1 MKIVRARVESIV
13 DTDLDGNCE
22 QEGKFSVTFPPLHNP
37 AEAKKVILTSSYFVK
52 YELGG
57 ILTVPPIGS
66 EVILFYDEELNKYYY
81 VSTIVYHELW
91 GVKGAE
97 SEPKP
102 NKPLIE
108 KDFYNSKCRPQKMYF
123 KDDRG
128 AGLKIENEFTDEK
141 EPILN
146 EVSLNSVQGHVL
158 KLSDSFQRDGVI
170 LRNKDGDGITITANK
185 NLVHPSNSIEIKS
198 KGNYRCVSYF
208 GEIYMGL
215 VEGRDIS
222 IVNNSAGY
230 NSYPITQ
237 FGNVNLVS
245 KWKDINIYS
254 EGPTGNVLISTPLGV
269 IQLKSREINVYGTTV
284 NVNSVSS
291 INIKSVAGNINLD
304 SGGDINLKS
313 IRGINITAG
322 TTATVAGLAG
332 TKVGRTATPLDLNS
346 TVRITAPNLN
356 IGVPIINDY
365 GK

>member
-1 MKIVRARVESIV
+1 MKIVRARVQSIV
-13 DTDLDGNCE
+13 DVDIEGNCE
-22 QEGKFSVTFPPLHNP
+22 QEGKFLVTFPPKYDP
-37 AEAKKVILTSSYFVK
+37 AEAKKVILTSPYFVR

-57 ILTVPPIGS
+57 VLTVPPVGS

-91 GVKGAE
+91 NK
-97 SEPKP
+97 SEKP
-102 NKPLIE
+102 NPNKKPLIE

-128 AGLKIENEFTDEK
+128 AGLKIENQFTDEK

-158 KLSDSFQRDGVI
+158 RLSDSFQRDCVI

-198 KGNYRCVSYF
+198 KGNYRCVSLF

-230 NSYPITQ
+230 NANPLPQ

-254 EGPTGNVLISTPLGV
+254 EGPTGNVLISTALGV
-269 IQLKSREINVYGTTV
+269 IQLKSNEINVYGTTV

-313 IRGINITAG
+313 ARGINITAR
-322 TTATVAGLAG
+322 TTATMAGLAG
-332 TKVGRTATPLDLNS
+332 TKVGRSATPLDLNS

>member
-1 MKIVRARVESIV
+1 MKIVRARVQSIV

-22 QEGKFSVTFPPLHNP
+22 AEGKFLVTFPPKHDP
-37 AEAKKVILTSSYFVK
+37 EEAKKVILTSPYFVR

-57 ILTVPPIGS
+57 VLTVPQVGS

-91 GVKGAE
+91 NK
-97 SEPKP
+97 SEIPDQQKR
-102 NKPLIE
+102 PLIE
-108 KDFYNSKCRPQKMYF
+108 KNFYNSKCRPQKMYF

-128 AGLKIENEFTDEK
+128 AGLKIENQFTDEK
-141 EPILN
+141 EPIIN
-146 EVSLNSVQGHVL
+146 EVSLNSVQGHL
-158 KLSDSFQRDGVI
+158 LRLSDGFLRDCVI

-185 NLVHPSNSIEIKS
+185 NNVHPSNSIEIKS
-198 KGNYRCVSYF
+198 KGNYRCVSYY
-208 GEIYMGL
+208 GEMYMGL
-215 VEGRDIS
+215 VDGRDIS

-230 NSYPITQ
+230 NSYPIPQ

-254 EGPTGNVLISTPLGV
+254 EGPDGNVLISTALGV
-269 IQLKSREINVYGTTV
+269 IQLKAAEINVYGASV
-284 NVNSVSS
+284 NVNAASS
-291 INIKSVAGNINLD
+291 ISIKSVAGNINLD
-304 SGGDINLKS
+304 AGGQINLKS
-313 IRGINITAG
+313 AAGVNITTG
-322 TTATVAGLAG
+322 GVATVAGLAG

-356 IGVPIINDY
+356 IGIPKINDY